1 MQNKLIFL
9 GTGTSQGIP
18 MIGCR
23 CSVCT
28 SPDPRDKRLRSSVYV
43 EYEGLKLLIDAGP
56 DFRQQILREDITYL
70 DAVLLTHQHKDH
82 TGGLDDVRAFN
93 YLYDKDFPIYA
104 EERVQASLKQEYA
117 YAFSE
122 FRYPGVPQFELHSI
136 DEHPFSIQGVEIV
149 PIRAWHHKL
158 PILGF
163 RLGKLAYLTD
173 ANRIDPQEIKK
184 MEGVEVL
191 IINTIRHTPHL
202 SHFSLPEALAVIEQV
217 GASRNYLTHLS
228 HQIDAHAQLEQLLP
242 KIVQPAYD
250 RLTIEF

>member
-1 MQNKLIFL
+1 M
-9 GTGTSQGIP
+9 
-18 MIGCR
+18 
-23 CSVCT
+23 
-28 SPDPRDKRLRSSVYV
+28 
-43 EYEGLKLLIDAGP
+43 
-56 DFRQQILREDITYL
+56 
-70 DAVLLTHQHKDH
+70 
-82 TGGLDDVRAFN
+82 
-93 YLYDKDFPIYA
+93 
-104 EERVQASLKQEYA
+104 
-117 YAFSE
+117 
-122 FRYPGVPQFELHSI
+122 HSI

-173 ANRIDPQEIKK
+173 ANRIEPQEIKK
-184 MEGVEVL
+184 MEGVEEL

-242 KIVQPAYD
+242 KKVQPAYD

>member
-18 MIGCR
+18 MIGCH

-28 SPDPRDKRLRSSVYV
+28 STDPRDKRLRSSVYI
-43 EYEGLKLLIDAGP
+43 EYEGLKLIIDAGP
-56 DFRQQILREDITYL
+56 DFRQQILRENIGYL

-104 EERVQASLKQEYA
+104 EERVQTSLRQEYA

-122 FRYPGVPQFELHSI
+122 YRYPGVPQFELHTI
-136 DEHPFSIQGVEIV
+136 TEAPFSIHGVEII

-173 ANRIDPQEIKK
+173 ANCIEPQEILKLK
-184 MEGVEVL
+184 GVDIF

-202 SHFSLPEALAVIEQV
+202 SHFSLPEALEVIRQV
-217 GASRNYLTHLS
+217 GAPQNYLTHLS
-228 HQIDAHAQLEQLLP
+228 HQIEAHAALQALLP
-242 KIVQPAYD
+242 PQVQPAHD
-250 RLTIEF
+250 GLVLTF